1 MKIKKQLGDDTI
13 KELVTEAAYIADQLP
28 PVMTIRDPWDRPSSI
43 SSETAQLWPREPDLE
58 SGSPWDDKVLEWW
71 VYEGKIT
78 LYIKEGVWTDL
89 ILVWGPDIHTQM
101 KVTSSPTPKDF
112 NEAWNWL
119 NNEGKVQLAR
129 DRQERARKGF
139 LPRLSA

>member
-1 MKIKKQLGDDTI
+1 M
-13 KELVTEAAYIADQLP
+13 
-28 PVMTIRDPWDRPSSI
+28 I

-101 KVTSSPTPKDF
+101 KVTSSPTPEDF